1 MTEHDPL
8 ELELA
13 ALRPRKPSAELKQR
27 IADRLAM
34 VPIEQAAR
42 GRRPVSTR
50 AALLGGVLAASALAV
65 VVWHGREQT
74 PDVPAVTAVP
84 TLDADLA
91 AAFDESIPSL
101 WSYRSGLSQSSHTL
115 DQLLDKYADQS
126 FEHQPGG
133 APGSVLA
140 RFNSDTNSL
149 LGEL

>member
-8 ELELA
+8 ELELV
-13 ALRPRKPSAELKQR
+13 ALRPRKPSAELTQR
-27 IADRLAM
+27 IADRLTT
-34 VPIEQAAR
+34 VPIEPAAR
-42 GRRPVSTR
+42 GRRPVWTR
-50 AALLGGVLAASALAV
+50 AALLGGLLAASMLAV
-65 VVWHGREQT
+65 VIWHGRE
-74 PDVPAVTAVP
+74 PAQQAPAATLP
-84 TLDADLA
+84 TLDADLD
-91 AAFDESIPSL
+91 AAFDESSPSL

-115 DQLLDKYADQS
+115 DQLLDKYAVQS

>member
-8 ELELA
+8 ELELV

-27 IADRLAM
+27 IADRLAT
-34 VPIEQAAR
+34 VPIKRAVRWRQPFSL
-42 GRRPVSTR
+42 G
-50 AALLGGVLAASALAV
+50 AALAGGVLAAGLAAV
-65 VVWHGREQT
+65 IVWHGGEQPRE
-74 PDVPAVTAVP
+74 VPPVTALP
-84 TLDADLA
+84 TLDANLD

-115 DQLLDKYADQS
+115 DQLLDKYAVQS

-140 RFNSDTNSL
+140 RFNSDMNSL
-149 LGEL
+149 LGEM